1 MPFGIVRTGTV
12 RYRTYLPSATVKN
25 TSGVGQHPPSGC
37 TVPSVSIYG
46 VFLAPAP
53 KADPRSDGVSVHRG
67 RDGAR
72 PGVASAAALFL
83 RALREGVH
91 VKAQTSAPCAQR
103 SFWVRPQLQFTYP

>member
-1 MPFGIVRTGTV
+1 MRRV
-12 RYRTYLPSATVKN
+12 
-25 TSGVGQHPPSGC
+25 
-37 TVPSVSIYG
+37 
-46 VFLAPAP
+46 LAPAA

-72 PGVASAAALFL
+72 PGVASAVALLL

-103 SFWVRPQLQFTYP
+103 SFWVRPQEIFYNNLGIVYQYGTCGFLFTST